1 MAISLSNNNNH
12 PKKIGIIMDGN
23 GRWAKFNKLK
33 INKGHEKGVGVVR
46 DVVKE
51 CIAQNIESLTIYAFS
66 SENWSRPESEI
77 NGIKKLILKAIDDQV
92 PELTEQNVMLD
103 FFGDISSWG
112 DQIAT
117 KISKAEEDTFV
128 KHPSLRLNVA
138 LGYGGRNDIVAAS
151 KRIAEHLRSD
161 LISSEDINEDM
172 IAKFSQVPDDNID
185 LIIRTG
191 GDKRLSNFLLF
202 QAAYAEIFFVDKLWP
217 DFTRDDFK
225 NCLDAFK
232 KTDRRFGKR
241 IED

>member
-1 MAISLSNNNNH
+1 MAISLSNNHNH

-23 GRWAKFNKLK
+23 GRWAKLNKLK

-46 DVVKE
+46 DIVKE

-66 SENWSRPESEI
+66 SENWSRPQSEI
-77 NGIKKLILKAIDDQV
+77 NGIKKLIVKAIHEQV
-92 PELTEQNVMLD
+92 PELMEQNVMLD

-112 DQIAT
+112 DEISR
-117 KISKAEEDTFV
+117 KINKAEDDTFMEY
-128 KHPSLRLNVA
+128 PSLRLHVA
-138 LGYGGRNDIVAAS
+138 LGYGGRNDIVSAS
-151 KRIAEHLRSD
+151 IRIAEHLKSD
-161 LISSEDINEDM
+161 LISTGDIDEDM

>member
-23 GRWAKFNKLK
+23 GRWAKLNKLK

-46 DVVKE
+46 DIVKE

-66 SENWSRPESEI
+66 SENWSRPQSEV
-77 NGIKKLILKAIDDQV
+77 NGIKKLIVKAIHEQV
-92 PELTEQNVMLD
+92 PELMEQNVMLD
-103 FFGDISSWG
+103 FFGDIPSWG
-112 DQIAT
+112 DEIVR
-117 KISKAEEDTFV
+117 KISKAEDDTFMEN
-128 KHPSLRLNVA
+128 PSLRLNVA
-138 LGYGGRNDIVAAS
+138 LGYGGRNDIVSAS
-151 KRIAEHLRSD
+151 IRIAENLKSD
-161 LISSEDINEDM
+161 LISTCDIDEDM

-232 KTDRRFGKR
+232 KIDRRFGKR

>member
-23 GRWAKFNKLK
+23 GRWAKSNKLK

-46 DVVKE
+46 DIVKE

-66 SENWSRPESEI
+66 SENWSRPLSEV
-77 NGIKKLILKAIDDQV
+77 NGIKKLIIKAIHEQV
-92 PELTEQNVMLD
+92 PELMEQNVMLD
-103 FFGDISSWG
+103 FFGDIPSWG
-112 DQIAT
+112 DEIVR
-117 KISKAEEDTFV
+117 KITKAEDDTFMEN
-128 KHPSLRLNVA
+128 PSLRLNVA
-138 LGYGGRNDIVAAS
+138 LGYGGRNDIVSAS
-151 KRIAEHLRSD
+151 IRIAENLKSD
-161 LISSEDINEDM
+161 LISTSDIDEDM

>member
-23 GRWAKFNKLK
+23 GRWAKSNKLK

-46 DVVKE
+46 DIVKE

-77 NGIKKLILKAIDDQV
+77 NGIKKLIVKAIHEQV
-92 PELTEQNVMLD
+92 PELMEQNVMLD

-112 DQIAT
+112 DEIER
-117 KISKAEEDTFV
+117 KISKAEDDTLMEY
-128 KHPSLRLNVA
+128 PSLRLNVA
-138 LGYGGRNDIVAAS
+138 LGYGGRNDIVSAS
-151 KRIAEHLRSD
+151 IRIAENLKSD
-161 LISSEDINEDM
+161 LISTGDIDEDM

-202 QAAYAEIFFVDKLWP
+202 QAAYAEIFFIDKLWP
-217 DFTRDDFK
+217 DFTRDDFI

>member
-1 MAISLSNNNNH
+1 MAISLSNNHNH

-23 GRWAKFNKLK
+23 GRWAKLNKLK

-46 DVVKE
+46 NIVKE

-66 SENWSRPESEI
+66 SENWSRPQSEI

-138 LGYGGRNDIVAAS
+138 LGYGGRNDIVAVS
-151 KRIAEHLRSD
+151 KRIAEHLKSD

-232 KTDRRFGKR
+232 KIDRRFGKR

>member
-1 MAISLSNNNNH
+1 MAISLSNNHNH

-23 GRWAKFNKLK
+23 GRWAKLNKLK

-46 DVVKE
+46 DIVKE

-66 SENWSRPESEI
+66 SENWSRPQSEI
-77 NGIKKLILKAIDDQV
+77 NGIKKLIVKAIHEQV
-92 PELTEQNVMLD
+92 PELMEQNVMLD

-112 DQIAT
+112 DEIAR
-117 KISKAEEDTFV
+117 KINKAEDDTLMEY
-128 KHPSLRLNVA
+128 PSLRLNVA
-138 LGYGGRNDIVAAS
+138 LGYGGRNDIVSAS
-151 KRIAEHLRSD
+151 IRIAEHLKSD
-161 LISSEDINEDM
+161 LISTGDIDEDM

-241 IED
+241 IEG

>member
-1 MAISLSNNNNH
+1 MAISLSKNNNH

-23 GRWAKFNKLK
+23 GRWAKSNKLK
-33 INKGHEKGVGVVR
+33 INKGHEKGVFVVK
-46 DVVKE
+46 DIVKE

-66 SENWSRPESEI
+66 SENWSRPQNEI
-77 NGIKKLILKAIDDQV
+77 NGIKKLIVRAIHDQV
-92 PELTEQNVMLD
+92 PELIEQNVMLD

-112 DQIAT
+112 NEIVS
-117 KISKAEEDTFV
+117 KISKAEDDTFV
-128 KHPSLRLNVA
+128 EDPSLRLNVA
-138 LGYGGRNDIVAAS
+138 LGYGGRNDIVSAS
-151 KRIAEHLRSD
+151 KRIAEHFKSD
-161 LISSEDINEDM
+161 LISSDDINENM

-202 QAAYAEIFFVDKLWP
+202 QSAYAEIFFVDKLWP

-225 NCLDAFK
+225 ICLDAFK

-241 IED
+241 IKD

>member
-1 MAISLSNNNNH
+1 MAISLSNNHNH

-23 GRWAKFNKLK
+23 GRWAKLNKLK

-46 DVVKE
+46 DIVKE

-138 LGYGGRNDIVAAS
+138 LGYGGRNDIVSAS
-151 KRIAEHLRSD
+151 IRIAEHLKSD
-161 LISSEDINEDM
+161 LISTGDIDEDM

>member
-23 GRWAKFNKLK
+23 GRWAKLNKLK

-46 DVVKE
+46 DIVKE

-66 SENWSRPESEI
+66 SENWSRPQSEI
-77 NGIKKLILKAIDDQV
+77 NGIKKLIVKAIHEQV
-92 PELTEQNVMLD
+92 PELMEQNVMLD
-103 FFGDISSWG
+103 FFGDIPSWG
-112 DQIAT
+112 DEIVR
-117 KISKAEEDTFV
+117 KISKAEDDTFMEN
-128 KHPSLRLNVA
+128 PSLRLNVA
-138 LGYGGRNDIVAAS
+138 LGYGGRNDIVSAS
-151 KRIAEHLRSD
+151 IRIAEHLKSD
-161 LISSEDINEDM
+161 LISTGDIDEDM

>member
-12 PKKIGIIMDGN
+12 PKKVGIIMDGN

-66 SENWSRPESEI
+66 SENWSRPQNEI
-77 NGIKKLILKAIDDQV
+77 NGIKKLIVRAIDDQV
-92 PELTEQNVMLD
+92 PELKEQNVMLD
-103 FFGDISSWG
+103 FFGDLSSWG
-112 DQIAT
+112 DEIVG
-117 KISKAEEDTFV
+117 KISKAENDTLEE
-128 KHPSLRLNVA
+128 HPSLRLNIA
-138 LGYGGRNDIVAAS
+138 LGYGCRNDIVAAS
-151 KRIAEHLRSD
+151 KRIAEHLKSD
-161 LISSEDINEDM
+161 LISSDDINEDM

-225 NCLDAFK
+225 KCLDAFK

>member
-23 GRWAKFNKLK
+23 GRWAKLNKLK

-46 DVVKE
+46 DIVKE

-66 SENWSRPESEI
+66 SENWSRPQSEI
-77 NGIKKLILKAIDDQV
+77 NGIKKLIVKAIHEQV
-92 PELTEQNVMLD
+92 PELMEQNVMLD
-103 FFGDISSWG
+103 FFGDIPSWG
-112 DQIAT
+112 DEIVR
-117 KISKAEEDTFV
+117 KISKAEDDTFMEN
-128 KHPSLRLNVA
+128 PSLRLNVA
-138 LGYGGRNDIVAAS
+138 LGYGGRNDIVSAS
-151 KRIAEHLRSD
+151 IRIAEHLKSD
-161 LISSEDINEDM
+161 LISTGDINEDM

>member
-23 GRWAKFNKLK
+23 GRWAKSNKLK

-46 DVVKE
+46 DIVKE

-77 NGIKKLILKAIDDQV
+77 NGIKKLIVKAIHEQV
-92 PELTEQNVMLD
+92 PELMEQNVMLD

-112 DQIAT
+112 DEIAR
-117 KISKAEEDTFV
+117 KISKAEDDTFMEY
-128 KHPSLRLNVA
+128 PSLRLNVA
-138 LGYGGRNDIVAAS
+138 LGYGGRNDIVSAS
-151 KRIAEHLRSD
+151 IRIAEHLKSD
-161 LISSEDINEDM
+161 LISTGDIDEDM

-217 DFTRDDFK
+217 DFTRDDFI

>member
-1 MAISLSNNNNH
+1 MEGIQPETLPNH
-12 PKKIGIIMDGN
+12 VAIIMDSN
-23 GRWAKFNKLK
+23 NRWATERELPGVS
-33 INKGHEKGVGVVR
+33 GHKKGVERAREAVEFC
-46 DVVKE
+46 VKKE
-51 CIAQNIESLTIYAFS
+51 ISVLTLFAFS
-66 SENWSRPESEI
+66 SENWSRPQSEV
-77 NGIKKLILKAIDDQV
+77 NGIKKLIVKAIHEQV
-92 PELTEQNVMLD
+92 PELMEQNVMLD
-103 FFGDISSWG
+103 FFGDIPSWG
-112 DQIAT
+112 EEIER
-117 KISKAEEDTFV
+117 KISKAEDDTFMEY
-128 KHPSLRLNVA
+128 PALRLNVA
-138 LGYGGRNDIVAAS
+138 LGYGGRNDIVSAS
-151 KRIAEHLRSD
+151 IRIAEHLKSD
-161 LISSEDINEDM
+161 LISTGDIDEDM

>member
-23 GRWAKFNKLK
+23 GRWAKLNKLK

-46 DVVKE
+46 DIVKE

-66 SENWSRPESEI
+66 SENWSRPQSEI
-77 NGIKKLILKAIDDQV
+77 NGIKKLIVKAIHEQV
-92 PELTEQNVMLD
+92 PELMEQNVMLD
-103 FFGDISSWG
+103 FFGDIPSWG
-112 DQIAT
+112 DEIVR
-117 KISKAEEDTFV
+117 KISKAEDDTFMEN
-128 KHPSLRLNVA
+128 PSLRLNVA
-138 LGYGGRNDIVAAS
+138 LGYGGRNDIVSAS
-151 KRIAEHLRSD
+151 IRIAEHLKSD
-161 LISSEDINEDM
+161 LISTGDINEDM

-232 KTDRRFGKR
+232 KIDRRFGKR